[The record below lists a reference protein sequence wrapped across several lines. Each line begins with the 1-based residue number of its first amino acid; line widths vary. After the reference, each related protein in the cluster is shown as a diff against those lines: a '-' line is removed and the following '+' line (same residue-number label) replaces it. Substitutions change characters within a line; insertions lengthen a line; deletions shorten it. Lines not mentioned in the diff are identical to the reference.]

1 MHTNDNGNT
10 IELDDDKLFEISCRV
25 WIRASSAKQ
34 AEDELHAVLGDI
46 SKSAE
51 CPWLGVESSK
61 VREVKPSK

>member
-34 AEDELHAVLGDI
+34 AEDELHAVLGDVC
-46 SKSAE
+46 KSAE
-51 CPWLGVESSK
+51 CPWLAVESSK
-61 VREVKPSK
+61 VREVTGE